1 LSTEEEMLRRTRQ
14 GIDGLLA
21 QLLRY
26 YRRRG
31 EKGVERSER
40 YERGERYE
48 RNGVE
53 RNERYERN
61 ERNERYERNER
72 SERYERGER
81 NERNSGYERYDN
93 NERNERSNQD
103 DAMHKHHDEPNGL
116 NHTLTDCE
124 NGTNHHP
131 NPTISPRGYPSF
143 INPSLPL
150 FTETTP
156 ILPDET
162 PHSFWTWIRSLFSQ
176 PIKSAAGSF
185 AIGGLPRSLRHL
197 PLLLFALRRGS
208 LLGDGFRGEELIQ
221 LRRLRL
227 AAASLQD
234 SLRILLPRVIVALQ
248 RNAPPLTR
256 INSMP
261 LCAPPRDE
269 TVGERRFGDETVGL
283 TYTASMPQIATYAM
297 TQTMT
302 QTMSPRKEETVGEEN
317 GEIVE
322 ETESFSDSESET
334 NESGFKVTGFL
345 PEDGGEMPFYLESR
359 LVTHLATRP
368 LPEFHMVPAET
379 LALLSNAVVVVD
391 TLREIFIWVGAQH
404 GSIENDPVYG
414 GGVSLALSLAQHRSP
429 PSAIRVVFENSS
441 SARFVLCCLI
451 PSHKDPLEVAAKTIS
466 PLQTL
471 SPQALRDHVSKFFY
485 TDDMSFREYMTK
497 LYHFGWVVCWE
508 SE

>member
-1 LSTEEEMLRRTRQ
+1 MSSFVSEKKSGSEESGDE
-14 GIDGLLA
+14 GNGD
-21 QLLRY
+21 
-26 YRRRG
+26 
-31 EKGVERSER
+31 ERSGDDESGFTKNVYGDSDNKDNSYR
-40 YERGERYE
+40 DNAYNDNRH
-48 RNGVE
+48 
-53 RNERYERN
+53 NENAYNDDNYHNN
-61 ERNERYERNER
+61 EKNDV
-72 SERYERGER
+72 
-81 NERNSGYERYDN
+81 NSGSDN
-93 NERNERSNQD
+93 NTLQTTRTN
-103 DAMHKHHDEPNGL
+103 
-116 NHTLTDCE
+116 NHTRNRIHQD
-124 NGTNHHP
+124 HP
-131 NPTISPRGYPSF
+131 SYHNNKSIIDREKNPTPRYGYQAFLHTPSIPKDFETSP
-143 INPSLPL
+143 
-150 FTETTP
+150 
-156 ILPDET
+156 PDET
-162 PHSFWTWIRSLFSQ
+162 PHSFWTWLRSLFAQ
-176 PIKSAAGSF
+176 PIRSSAGSF

-234 SLRILLPRVIVALQ
+234 SLRILLPRVIVALE

-261 LCAPPRDE
+261 ICAPPRDE
-269 TVGERRFGDETVGL
+269 TPGERRLGDETPGL
-283 TYTASMPQIATYAM
+283 TYTASMPQLAIHAM
-297 TQTMT
+297 TQAT
-302 QTMSPRKEETVGEEN
+302 SPRSEMIGCEKNE
-317 GEIVE
+317 EIVE
-322 ETESFSDSESET
+322 ETESLSSSESNSEAT
-334 NESGFKVTGFL
+334 ERSFSVTGFL
-345 PEDGGEMPFYLESR
+345 PEEGGGTPFYLESR

-391 TLREIFIWVGAQH
+391 TLREIFIWVGSQH

-414 GGVSLALSLAQHRSP
+414 GCVSLALSLVQHRSP

-451 PSHKDPLEVAAKTIS
+451 PSHKDPLEMAAKTIS

-497 LYHFGWVVCWE
+497 LYHFG
-508 SE
+508 

>member
-1 LSTEEEMLRRTRQ
+1 
-14 GIDGLLA
+14 
-21 QLLRY
+21 
-26 YRRRG
+26 
-31 EKGVERSER
+31 
-40 YERGERYE
+40 
-48 RNGVE
+48 
-53 RNERYERN
+53 
-61 ERNERYERNER
+61 
-72 SERYERGER
+72 
-81 NERNSGYERYDN
+81 
-93 NERNERSNQD
+93 
-103 DAMHKHHDEPNGL
+103 
-116 NHTLTDCE
+116 
-124 NGTNHHP
+124 
-131 NPTISPRGYPSF
+131 
-143 INPSLPL
+143 
-150 FTETTP
+150 
-156 ILPDET
+156 
-162 PHSFWTWIRSLFSQ
+162 
-176 PIKSAAGSF
+176 
-185 AIGGLPRSLRHL
+185 
-197 PLLLFALRRGS
+197 
-208 LLGDGFRGEELIQ
+208 
-221 LRRLRL
+221 
-227 AAASLQD
+227 
-234 SLRILLPRVIVALQ
+234 
-248 RNAPPLTR
+248 
-256 INSMP
+256 MP

-302 QTMSPRKEETVGEEN
+302 QTMTQAMSPRKEETVGEEN

-334 NESGFKVTGFL
+334 NESGFEVTGFL

-414 GGVSLALSLAQHRSP
+414 GCVSLALSLAQHRSP